1 MVIPE
6 SPDNGPPLRLSA
18 MSEEQWT
25 TRRLRAFVSGFL
37 NRHGVDSHQFCT
49 DLLMAHALGVPRM
62 SLYTDADRPATD
74 SELKTLRELVA
85 RAAKH
90 EPVQYLVGRWG
101 FFGHELEVN
110 SSTLIPRP
118 ATEALVA
125 EAIRL
130 FAQEPRLRLL
140 DIGTGTG
147 CIAISILRARRD
159 AARGRKPLAWTAT
172 SAAGDA
178 VAAPSPA
185 VAPHFRAVATDI
197 SPAALELAQRNAH
210 AAGLA
215 EAIDFRCGDLFAPL
229 DLQGDEPFDLICANP
244 PYIGDSAFAELQPN
258 VREWEPASAL
268 RGGPDGLRV
277 IEPLIRQAPRWLKP
291 GGWLLVEIGFDQR
304 EAVLEIASTTPGLS
318 ECDVLRDDEGHWRVL
333 RSRCVAQAGA
343 VGDNALRTSSS
354 SAVA

>member
-6 SPDNGPPLRLSA
+6 EARSGPPLRLSA
-18 MSEEQWT
+18 MSEEPWT
-25 TRRLRAFVSGFL
+25 TRRLRAFVMDFL
-37 NRHGVDSHQFCT
+37 KRHGVESHQFCT
-49 DLLMAHALGVPRM
+49 DLLMAHALGVPRLA
-62 SLYTDADRPATD
+62 LYTDADRPATD

-130 FAQEPRLRLL
+130 FAEDRRLRLL

-147 CIAISILRARRD
+147 CIAIAILRARRD
-159 AARGRKPLAWTAT
+159 AARGRQSLAWSGAP
-172 SAAGDA
+172 SAA
-178 VAAPSPA
+178 PPESSPA
-185 VAPHFRAVATDI
+185 TAPGTCAVATDI
-197 SPAALELAQRNAH
+197 SAAALELAQRNAH

-215 EAIDFRCGDLFAPL
+215 EAIDFRCGDLFAPREARC
-229 DLQGDEPFDLICANP
+229 DEPFDLICANP
-244 PYIGDSAFAELQPN
+244 PYIGDSAFAQLQPN

-277 IEPLIRQAPRWLKP
+277 VEPLIRQAPRWLKP

-304 EAVLEIASTTPGLS
+304 DSVLEIASTTPGLS

-343 VGDNALRTSSS
+343 AGDSALRTSSS